1 MRRANYLALK
11 NDTKAAANQGG
22 AASISVTVRLNPSVA
37 VRVGKNALNDRAITS
52 EVNVTLSHQTFQS
65 EIANRRPRQNRL
77 KKVSSDFETFI
88 MFSLPLP
95 LSPSIKLDVAE
106 EVSGSSWSPILIPP
120 SSSMRLRARDLSCGD
135 SQRVVVG
142 KSGRIM
148 IAKRAN
154 ATVRPPS
161 MKNSHLNTQEVSYLS
176 TYT

>member
-1 MRRANYLALK
+1 MRKVKYLALMK
-11 NDTKAAANQGG
+11 ATKAATNQGG
-22 AASISVTVRLNPSVA
+22 AARTSVTVRLNPSVA

-65 EIANRRPRQNRL
+65 EIASRRPRQNRL

-88 MFSLPLP
+88 MFSLPLL

-106 EVSGSSWSPILIPP
+106 ELSGSSWSPILIPP
-120 SSSMRLRARDLSCGD
+120 SSSIRLRARDLSCGD

-142 KSGRIM
+142 KSGKIM
-148 IAKRAN
+148 IAKSAN